1 MGVFDD
7 RRVTQA
13 NAYGIQF
20 INDDEGGGVGVTV
33 GLGVS
38 SIDGDDLGS
47 SIAVEIY
54 LPTAKGA
61 SLAEIQEEAVDRAM
75 DLLER
80 IAKEDR
86 EAVKSLLYVP
96 PQYNFQKR

>member
-13 NAYGIQF
+13 SAYGIQF
-20 INDDEGGGVGVTV
+20 LDGEDSGVGVTID
-33 GLGVS
+33 LGVS
-38 SIDGDDLGS
+38 SIDGDDLGPS
-47 SIAVEIY
+47 ATVQIF
-54 LPTAKGA
+54 LPTSKGA

-86 EAVKSLLYVP
+86 EAVKALLYVP